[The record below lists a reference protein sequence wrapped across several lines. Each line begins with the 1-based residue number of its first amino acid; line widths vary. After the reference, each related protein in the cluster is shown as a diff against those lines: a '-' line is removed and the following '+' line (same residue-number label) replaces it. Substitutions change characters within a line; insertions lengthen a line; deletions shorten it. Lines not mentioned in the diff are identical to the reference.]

1 MEGWVWG
8 GACRRQSRRR
18 VYFLRSGT
26 RHVRFNAGRVAARDR
41 RHTPSRG
48 VRRRPRLC
56 ALTSRSRRREAART
70 KPPRWPARDWP
81 RPSRQRG
88 WLEQPAPRRVQPVHR
103 YRTLRR
109 CAVHSHLRDQRIG
122 STNRDTS
129 GAARSHATGKG
140 GLGGRHKTGYLPSY
154 KRLLA
159 PPQPRDDPTHRRRR
173 YRPLRHPPRRLKS
186 HRLASSAP
194 APPALPCG
202 LEAP

>member
-1 MEGWVWG
+1 MYALTLAVLQRETADTPRPAASAVAR
-8 GACRRQSRRR
+8 ACVHSPHGHAAAK
-18 VYFLRSGT
+18 LR
-26 RHVRFNAGRVAARDR
+26 A
-41 RHTPSRG
+41 PSRLDG
-48 VRRRPRLC
+48 PRVI
-56 ALTSRSRRREAART
+56 
-70 KPPRWPARDWP
+70 
-81 RPSRQRG
+81 G
-88 WLEQPAPRRVQPVHR
+88 PAPVGREVGWSSQRRAGCNQCIATAV
-103 YRTLRR
+103 LRR

-202 LEAP
+202 LEAQ